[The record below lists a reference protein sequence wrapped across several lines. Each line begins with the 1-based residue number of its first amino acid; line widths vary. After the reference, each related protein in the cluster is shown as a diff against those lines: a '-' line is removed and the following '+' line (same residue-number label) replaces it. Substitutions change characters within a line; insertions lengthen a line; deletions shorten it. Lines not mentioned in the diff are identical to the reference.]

1 MQIDSLIIPWDSLKY
16 VHNWNNFDYELTSIT
31 YSNDVITILE
41 VVNYCII
48 FFLLYLFLILTY
60 SKISK
65 LTTNKKEKQRGLSS

>member
-1 MQIDSLIIPWDSLKY
+1 MQIDSLIIPWDSLKC
-16 VHNWNNFDYELTSIT
+16 VHNWNDFDYELTSIT

-65 LTTNKKEKQRGLSS
+65 LTIKKKEK